1 MNLQT
6 GKKIHGYRFT
16 ELAMPQHIIDTVHD
30 LADAEDAPDLD
41 EDGCP
46 FFEWEL
52 GAPVNAED
60 EALPPIPQMH
70 AAPDDTDDDN
80 AEDDN
85 DEDDNASSK
94 PGSGTPAPRALEPG
108 SQSCLM
114 PSMALTCQ
122 WTSSETAYGSA
133 LASPPLPFHIA
144 TTAADSVS
152 RLITRCP
159 ASIVFHTTP

>member
-1 MNLQT
+1 MNLHT

-60 EALPPIPQMH
+60 EAIPPIPPIH
-70 AAPDDTDDDN
+70 AAPDDESDGGDSTDDN
-80 AEDDN
+80 NDDGGIVPMTIMMMIMMRTIMPTTMHPSDLTAIMKSVTTMN
-85 DEDDNASSK
+85 HSPTTTSLTIMN
-94 PGSGTPAPRALEPG
+94 P
-108 SQSCLM
+108 SQMTQHQTHS
-114 PSMALTCQ
+114 
-122 WTSSETAYGSA
+122 
-133 LASPPLPFHIA
+133 
-144 TTAADSVS
+144 
-152 RLITRCP
+152 
-159 ASIVFHTTP
+159 